1 VGQLGPAVPE
11 PEQELQQEVSPLGL
25 QQEVD
30 LLEVRMEG
38 GH

>member
-1 VGQLGPAVPE
+1 VGQLGPAVLE
-11 PEQELQQEVSPLGL
+11 PEQELQQEVYPLGL

-30 LLEVRMEG
+30 LLEVRMVA